1 MALVLV
7 CLGLFA
13 ASAGAARQDGASPA
27 RAAVLP
33 GKPALFERNDG
44 QFSADIAF
52 RAEFSRV
59 SAAIHGD
66 GSFSVRSAGAPS
78 MPPAPVRFSLR
89 GANQA
94 AVARAEHPQAYRTH
108 YFRGGKDPRQV
119 QDVPHFAR
127 LQFDHVYPGVA
138 LAYYPANGALEYDF
152 IVQPGGD
159 LKKIAWKVSGAKSL
173 KLNKEGDLIVQSASG
188 KHVQRKP
195 SAYQTIAGE
204 RRAVDAAFR
213 LAANGAV
220 GFAVGPHDKKA
231 ALVIDPVIEYASY
244 LGGAGDD
251 SPRAVT
257 IGPDGSIFVAGVT
270 RSSDFPTV
278 GAYSA
283 RLGGASDAFVSKINP
298 NTGALVY
305 STYLGDSRNADEG
318 MGIAV
323 DSAGAAYITG
333 LAGAKFPTTAG
344 SYVPAITQKS
354 GFLTKLS
361 PAGNT
366 LAYSSLIP
374 GTQPKAIAVDA
385 QGRAAITGEA
395 GTNFAATA
403 TAHQN
408 GSGGDTG
415 GFTTDLTVAGDAFIF
430 LMNATGSAPVFAT
443 FYGGSLSDNAG
454 GIAIDTAGNFW
465 IAGATRSNGLSM
477 VGAFNPS
484 RLGPQDS
491 YVAVFSPAGQRIA
504 ASYLVSSRFNSSV
517 AGVAADP
524 YGNVVVAGVSDNAGV
539 ADATLIGGSLSPV
552 FTTTNKGYVAK
563 LALSPL
569 RLVFASYVGSRA
581 NNGDSVSGVTVDRA
595 GDIHVAG
602 VMSADV
608 MATTYFKP
616 IGEFLSGAAIRARYT
631 NGDAAFAVGIQR
643 DGKSLLYATLLAPCG
658 AAVACSA
665 PTIGSRLAG
674 EVVFAGSTYADW
686 VPIATANTRP
696 KIAGRLPY
704 PPDGYVMTLDLFRA
718 DLEIGT
724 VNQSFN
730 NNAFPAALRATAYGA
745 VTTGNVTFADGLT
758 VLGTAPLVEGVARLT
773 VPLPAGIRALRATL
787 GAVQSPVLNLPVSQA
802 NSVCP

>member
-1 MALVLV
+1 MALALV
-7 CLGLFA
+7 FLRICNPHADASVPRAA
-13 ASAGAARQDGASPA
+13 ASLS
-27 RAAVLP
+27 
-33 GKPALFERNDG
+33 KPALFERNDG
-44 QFSADIAF
+44 QFAPDIAY
-52 RAEFSRV
+52 RADFSRV
-59 SAAIHGD
+59 NAAIHAD
-66 GSFSVRSAGAPS
+66 GSHTLKPTPSPAGGA
-78 MPPAPVRFSLR
+78 AAVRFALR
-89 GANQA
+89 DANKIA
-94 AVARAEHPQAYRTH
+94 NARAEHEQAYRTH
-108 YFRGGKDPRQV
+108 YFRGGDHPLQV

-127 LQFDHVYPGVA
+127 VQFDDVYPGVA
-138 LAYYPANGALEYDF
+138 LAYYPSNGALEYDF

-159 LKKIAWKVSGAKSL
+159 LKKIVWSVSGAKSL
-173 KLNKEGDLIVQSASG
+173 KVTKGGDLVVQSASG

-195 SAYQTIAGE
+195 SAYQTIGGE

-213 LAANGAV
+213 LAANRMV
-220 GFAVGPHDKKA
+220 GFAVGPHDRNET
-231 ALVIDPVIEYASY
+231 LVIDPVIEYASY

-270 RSSDFPTV
+270 RSSDFPTA

-305 STYLGDSRNADEG
+305 STYLGDARNADEG

-323 DSAGAAYITG
+323 DAAGSAYITG

-374 GTQPKAIAVDA
+374 GTQPKAIAVDSL
-385 QGRAAITGEA
+385 GRAAITGEA
-395 GTNFAATA
+395 GINFAAT
-403 TAHQN
+403 TGTYQTS
-408 GSGGDTG
+408 SGGDTG

-454 GIAIDTAGNFW
+454 GIAIDTSGNFW
-465 IAGATRSNGLSM
+465 IAGATRSNGMSM
-477 VGAFNPS
+477 IGAFNPS

-524 YGNVVVAGVSDNAGV
+524 YGNVVVAGVSDNAGI

-563 LALSPL
+563 LALAPL
-569 RLVFASYVGSRA
+569 RVVFSSYVGSRA
-581 NNGDSVSGVTVDRA
+581 NNGDYVSSVTVDRA

-602 VMSADV
+602 VMTADV
-608 MATTYFKP
+608 MALTYFRP
-616 IGEFLSGAAIRARYT
+616 VGEFLSGAAIRARYT
-631 NGDAAFAVGIQR
+631 NGDAAYAVGIQR

-658 AAVACSA
+658 AAVLCNPPA
-665 PTIGSRLAG
+665 IGSRLAG

-704 PPDGYVMTLDLFRA
+704 PPDGFVMTLDLYRA

-730 NNAFPAALRATAYGA
+730 NNVFPAALRATAYGA
-745 VTTGNVTFADGLT
+745 ITTGNVTFADGVT
-758 VLGTAPLVEGVARLT
+758 VLGTAPLIEGVARLT
-773 VPLPAGIRALRATL
+773 IPLPAGIRNLRATL
-787 GAVQSPVLNLPVSQA
+787 GATQSPVLNLPVSQA

>member
-1 MALVLV
+1 MALALV
-7 CLGLFA
+7 FLGVI
-13 ASAGAARQDGASPA
+13 ASPAGAAVSRTPGAALSPH
-27 RAAVLP
+27 
-33 GKPALFERNDG
+33 KPALFERNDG
-44 QFSADIAF
+44 QFSADIAY

-59 SAAIHGD
+59 SAAIHAD
-66 GSFSVRSAGAPS
+66 GSFSVQAGRVPAGDV
-78 MPPAPVRFSLR
+78 APVRFTLR
-89 GANQA
+89 GARKDGG
-94 AVARAEHPQAYRTH
+94 ARAEQEQAYRTH
-108 YFRGGKDPRQV
+108 YFRGGVKPLRV

-127 LQFDHVYPGVA
+127 IQFKDVYPGVA
-138 LAYYPANGALEYDF
+138 LAYYPSNGALEYDF

-159 LKKIAWKVSGAKSL
+159 LNKIAWNVSGAKSL
-173 KLNKEGDLIVQSASG
+173 KLTDEGDLVVRSIAG
-188 KHVQRKP
+188 EHVQRKP
-195 SAYQTIAGE
+195 SAYQSIGGE
-204 RRAVDAAFR
+204 RRAVDAAFQ

-220 GFAVGPHDKKA
+220 GFAVGPHDKNET
-231 ALVIDPVIEYASY
+231 LVIDPVIEYASY

-270 RSSDFPTV
+270 RSSDFPTA

-323 DSAGAAYITG
+323 DAAGSAYITG

-374 GTQPKAIAVDA
+374 GTQPKAIAVDSL
-385 QGRAAITGEA
+385 GRAAITGEA
-395 GTNFAATA
+395 GTNFATTA
-403 TAHQN
+403 TAHQT
-408 GSGGDTG
+408 GSGGDNG

-430 LMNATGSAPVFAT
+430 LMNSAGSAPVFAT

-454 GIAIDTAGNFW
+454 GIAIDTSGNFW
-465 IAGATRSNGLSM
+465 IAGATRSNGMSM
-477 VGAFNPS
+477 IGAFNPS

-491 YVAVFSPAGQRIA
+491 YVAVFSAVGQRLA
-504 ASYLVSSRFNSSV
+504 ASYLVASQFNSSV
-517 AGVAADP
+517 VGVAADP
-524 YGNVVVAGVSDNAGV
+524 YGNVVVAGVSDSAGV

-552 FTTTNKGYVAK
+552 FTTTSKGYVAK

-643 DGKSLLYATLLAPCG
+643 DGKSLLYSTLLAPCG
-658 AAVACSA
+658 AAVLCNSPA
-665 PTIGSRLAG
+665 IGSRLAG

-686 VPIATANTRP
+686 VPVAAANTRP

-704 PPDGYVMTLDLFRA
+704 PPDGFVMTLDLHRA
-718 DLEIGT
+718 DLEMST

-730 NNAFPAALRATAYGA
+730 NNAVPAALRATAYGPF
-745 VTTGNVTFADGLT
+745 TTGSVTFADGAT

-773 VPLPAGIRALRATL
+773 VALPAGIRALRATL
-787 GAVQSPVLNLPVSQA
+787 GAVQGPVLNLPVSQA